1 MYYIAI
7 CEICGCEKVFVSL
20 QRISQII
27 ANRIFAL
34 HLCDTQKYRSFL
46 PLLRESHISVQLITN
61 AKYRIVKNIIMDG
74 REKLIKIMQA
84 EGLNAKQFAAEVG
97 IQAGTISNIING
109 RNNASNDVVQKVLR
123 RFENIS
129 ADWMMLDRGPMYRP
143 VPAAP
148 VGEQTTPTLFDSLPA
163 EPAMVSPTPEQQ
175 PAGTT
180 TVTVS
185 ASPVA
190 SPTAPPVITT
200 TAATTLPERTT
211 ALPRRTPATTTNT
224 DTANAPQHTTQTA
237 NRQELT
243 ILQNNH
249 NNTPPAKQIEKIVV
263 FYSDG
268 TYEDF
273 CH

>member
-1 MYYIAI
+1 
-7 CEICGCEKVFVSL
+7 
-20 QRISQII
+20 
-27 ANRIFAL
+27 
-34 HLCDTQKYRSFL
+34 
-46 PLLRESHISVQLITN
+46 
-61 AKYRIVKNIIMDG
+61 MDG
-74 REKLIKIMQA
+74 REKLIKIMQT

-97 IQAGTISNIING
+97 IQAGTISNILNG

-175 PAGTT
+175 QPAGTT
-180 TVTVS
+180 AATVS

-200 TAATTLPERTT
+200 TAATSLPERTT
-211 ALPRRTPATTTNT
+211 ALPGRTPATTTNT
-224 DTANAPQHTTQTA
+224 DTANAPQHTTQPA
-237 NRQELT
+237 NRQEPT
-243 ILQNNH
+243 IGQNNH

>member
-1 MYYIAI
+1 
-7 CEICGCEKVFVSL
+7 
-20 QRISQII
+20 
-27 ANRIFAL
+27 
-34 HLCDTQKYRSFL
+34 
-46 PLLRESHISVQLITN
+46 
-61 AKYRIVKNIIMDG
+61 MDG
-74 REKLIKIMQA
+74 REKLIKIMQT

-143 VPAAP
+143 VPIAP

-163 EPAMVSPTPEQQ
+163 EPAMSPTPEQQ

-180 TVTVS
+180 TATVS
-185 ASPVA
+185 VPTPVA
-190 SPTAPPVITT
+190 SPTAPPVVTT
-200 TAATTLPERTT
+200 TATTSLPERTT
-211 ALPRRTPATTTNT
+211 VLPGRTPATTTNT
-224 DTANAPQHTTQTA
+224 DTANAPQRTTQPA
-237 NRQELT
+237 NRQEPT